1 MLASNP
7 ETTINQLTS
16 VFNSNNEITTW
27 VHALENAVLPILD
40 PAPSWYTNVNGALE
54 TSQQHS
60 MSWLTSNGPAIHAK
74 LSQSFIDY
82 NNIFQL
88 IAAELQK
95 LVGQITQNGNIPSHD
110 QQQLLTTY
118 VQQLQKQATASQ
130 TAVGQLLSAMMTY
143 RTQMGTDHVTLSQA
157 MSAAVAAEDDDREKI
172 EQVQQQITTILQKLS
187 ADSTKATNSEVS
199 YGTAIFSV
207 IVGFTFGLVATG
219 GLLALGG
226 FAAAILS
233 VASGVT
239 FNQIYSNDVS
249 QDLEEL
255 TNLMSELA
263 DDKQQLAMVQG
274 VITSL
279 QSLVDSNDEAL
290 QTFSSFSDIW
300 DWTVYGLDYLL
311 VVLAQPQIDVS
322 KIPDLNDLDDA
333 MKAWAQMADFAT
345 KVQNATL
352 TQQEPIQLP
361 MVKTSSPQLRLVSKG
376 ETA

>member
-7 ETTINQLTS
+7 ENTINQLTS

-60 MSWLTSNGPAIHAK
+60 MSWLTASGPAIHAK

-88 IAAELQK
+88 IAPQLTK
-95 LVGQITQNGNIPSHD
+95 LVGQIAQNGNIPSAE
-110 QQQLLTTY
+110 QQQMLTAF
-118 VQQLQKQATASQ
+118 VQQLQKQAATSQ
-130 TAVGQLLSAMMTY
+130 SAVGQLLSAMMTY

-157 MSAAVAAEDDDREKI
+157 LAAAVESEDEDREQI
-172 EQVQQQITTILQKLS
+172 EQVQQQITAILQKLS
-187 ADSTKATNSEVS
+187 VDSTKATNSEVS

-249 QDLEEL
+249 KDLEEL
-255 TNLMSELA
+255 TNLMSDLA

-274 VITSL
+274 VIASL
-279 QSLVDSNDEAL
+279 QSLVDSNDDAL

-311 VVLAQPQIDVS
+311 VVLNQPQIDVS
-322 KIPDLNDLDDA
+322 KIPDLNNLDDA
-333 MKAWAQMADFAT
+333 VKAWAQMADFAT

>member
-40 PAPSWYTNVNGALE
+40 PAPSWYTNVNSALE

-60 MSWLTSNGPAIHAK
+60 ISWLTASGPAIHAK

-82 NNIFQL
+82 NTIFQL
-88 IAAELQK
+88 IVPELQK
-95 LVGQITQNGNIPSHD
+95 LVGQIAASGNIPTAE
-110 QQQLLTTY
+110 QQKLLTTY
-118 VQQLQKQATASQ
+118 IEQLQKQAVASQ
-130 TAVGQLLSAMMTY
+130 SAVGQLLSAMMTY

-157 MSAAVAAEDDDREKI
+157 MAAALESEDEDREKI
-172 EQVQQQITTILQKLS
+172 QQVQQQITTLLQKLS

-207 IVGFTFGLVATG
+207 IVGFTFGLVASG
-219 GLLALGG
+219 GILALGG
-226 FAAAILS
+226 FAAAVLS

-249 QDLEEL
+249 QDLEQL
-255 TNLMSELA
+255 TNLMGELA

-279 QSLVDSNDEAL
+279 QSLVDSNDDAL

-322 KIPDLNDLDDA
+322 KIPDLNDLNDA
-333 MKAWAQMADFAT
+333 AKAWAQMAEYAT

>member
-27 VHALENAVLPILD
+27 VHALENALLPILD

-60 MSWLTSNGPAIHAK
+60 MSWLTTTGPDIHAK

-88 IAAELQK
+88 IAPELKK
-95 LVGQITQNGNIPSHD
+95 LVGQIAQGGNIPNAE
-110 QQQLLTTY
+110 QQQTLVTL
-118 VQQLQKQATASQ
+118 VQQLQKQASASQ
-130 TAVGQLLSAMMTY
+130 SVVDQLLSAMMSY

-157 MSAAVAAEDDDREKI
+157 MAAAVAAEDDDREQI
-172 EQVQQQITTILQKLS
+172 EQVQQQITALLQKLS

-249 QDLEEL
+249 KDLDEL

-333 MKAWAQMADFAT
+333 MAAWQKMADYAT

-352 TQQEPIQLP
+352 TQQ
-361 MVKTSSPQLRLVSKG
+361 
-376 ETA
+376 

>member
-40 PAPSWYTNVNGALE
+40 PAPSWYTNVNSALE

-60 MSWLTSNGPAIHAK
+60 MSWLTASGPAIHAK
-74 LSQSFIDY
+74 LSQAFIDY

-88 IAAELQK
+88 IAPQLKK
-95 LVGQITQNGNIPSHD
+95 LAGQIAQNGNIPSAE
-110 QQQLLTTY
+110 QQQLLTTF

-157 MSAAVAAEDDDREKI
+157 LAAAVASEDEDREKI
-172 EQVQQQITTILQKLS
+172 QQVQQQITAILQKLS
-187 ADSTKATNSEVS
+187 VDSTKATNSEVS

-249 QDLEEL
+249 KDLEEL
-255 TNLMSELA
+255 TNLMSDLA

-274 VITSL
+274 VIASL
-279 QSLVDSNDEAL
+279 QSLVDSNDDAL

-322 KIPDLNDLDDA
+322 KIPDLNDLGDA
-333 MKAWAQMADFAT
+333 MAAWQQMADYAT

-361 MVKTSSPQLRLVSKG
+361 MVKTSNPQLRLVSKG
-376 ETA
+376 ETS

>member
-27 VHALENAVLPILD
+27 VHALENALLPILD

-60 MSWLTSNGPAIHAK
+60 MSWLTATGPDIHAR

-88 IAAELQK
+88 IAPELKK
-95 LVGQITQNGNIPSHD
+95 LAGQIAQNGNIPGAD

-118 VQQLQKQATASQ
+118 VQQLQKQASASQ
-130 TAVGQLLSAMMTY
+130 AAVGQLLSAMMTY

-157 MSAAVAAEDDDREKI
+157 MAAAVASEDDDREKI
-172 EQVQQQITTILQKLS
+172 EQVQQQITTLLQKLS
-187 ADSTKATNSEVS
+187 ADSTNATNSEVS

-207 IVGFTFGLVATG
+207 IVGFTFGLVASG
-219 GLLALGG
+219 GILALGG
-226 FAAAILS
+226 FAAAVLS

-249 QDLEEL
+249 KDLEEL

-274 VITSL
+274 VIASL
-279 QSLVDSNDEAL
+279 QSLVDSNDDAL

-333 MKAWAQMADFAT
+333 MKAWGQMADYAT

>member
-60 MSWLTSNGPAIHAK
+60 MSWLTASGPALHAK

-88 IAAELQK
+88 IAPQLRK
-95 LVGQITQNGNIPSHD
+95 LVGQISASGNIPSAE
-110 QQQLLTTY
+110 QQRLLTTY
-118 VQQLQKQATASQ
+118 VEQLQKQAVASQ
-130 TAVGQLLSAMMTY
+130 SAVGQLLSTMMTY

-157 MSAAVAAEDDDREKI
+157 MAAALESEDEDREKI
-172 EQVQQQITTILQKLS
+172 EQVQQQITTLLQKLS

-207 IVGFTFGLVATG
+207 IVGFTFGLVASG
-219 GLLALGG
+219 GILALGG
-226 FAAAILS
+226 FAAAVLS

-249 QDLEEL
+249 QDLEQL
-255 TNLMSELA
+255 TNLMGELA

-274 VITSL
+274 VIASL
-279 QSLVDSNDEAL
+279 QSLVDSNDDAL

-333 MKAWAQMADFAT
+333 AKSWAQMAEFAT

>member
-333 MKAWAQMADFAT
+333 MKAWAQMADYAT